1 MNSVILSARSLR
13 KLVTT
18 ERGAMAI
25 WAMGLLLLLFFAGGM
40 ALDLWRVLSRHGT
53 AAAIADKAAA
63 AGAGELDEDALR
75 AGELRLAGGEAEQA
89 AQNFARSQPAWN
101 PDSMSVHA
109 QSSIAAIEVI
119 VSDQVELT
127 LLAMFAPP
135 QGVTV
140 QAAATA
146 YPRWAG

>member
-1 MNSVILSARSLR
+1 MNSVILPTRSLR
-13 KLVTT
+13 KLVTN
-18 ERGAMAI
+18 ERGAMVI

-75 AGELRLAGGEAEQA
+75 AGDLRLAGGEAEQA

-101 PDSMSVHA
+101 PDSMSVYA
-109 QSSIAAIEVI
+109 QSSTAAIEVI
-119 VSDQVELT
+119 VSDRVELT

-146 YPRWAG
+146 HPRWAG